1 MEINVG
7 RRLKEI
13 RERKGVSQRE
23 VARLSGQSAGTVSA
37 IELGK
42 VSPSV
47 ETLKQLCDCLDISL
61 ADFFSSDQTNPTSAF
76 FSSEEMV
83 GVSMGLI
90 HYQQVRRAAP
100 KTPLQFVRVLVQ
112 PGSDTGNVGNPV
124 GTDEVGY
131 ILSGTVQATINGET
145 RLLSA
150 GDGYLARGG
159 QKQRFRNTSQEV
171 CEYVFVTAAIGF

>member
-7 RRLKEI
+7 QRLREI
-13 RERKGVSQRE
+13 RERQGASQRE
-23 VARLSGQSAGTVSA
+23 IARRSGQSAGAVSA

-47 ETLKQLCDCLDISL
+47 ETLKRLCDCLDITL
-61 ADFFSSDQTNPTSAF
+61 ADFFSSEQINPTSAF
-76 FSSEEMV
+76 FKSDEMV
-83 GVSMGLI
+83 GVPIGKI
-90 HYQQVRRAAP
+90 HYQQMRRAAP
-100 KTPLQFVRVLVQ
+100 KAPLQFVHVVVQ

-131 ILSGTVQATINGET
+131 IISGSVEATINGET
-145 RLLSA
+145 RVLST

-159 QKQRFRNTSQEV
+159 QKQRFRNVSTSQ